1 MRGLHGVVGRAKADT
16 LPRDLVY
23 LYPTISALAAFL
35 SNPFLTLQV
44 TPEDPDA
51 SKLLKDDLQ
60 WEDILK
66 SNLSQTVVKITPGNG
81 EPPLILIHGK
91 FFASVRLCSR
101 QLTIMLRRGWNTGQF
116 PVIYERQICSMG
128 PANDR
133 RPSP

>member
-1 MRGLHGVVGRAKADT
+1 MRGLQGVVGRAKADT

-23 LYPTISALAAFL
+23 LYPTISALAAYI

-44 TPEDPDA
+44 IPQDPDA

-66 SNLSQTVVKITPGNG
+66 SHVNQTVVKITPGNG

-91 FFASVRLCSR
+91 SFASVRHC
-101 QLTIMLRRGWNTGQF
+101 
-116 PVIYERQICSMG
+116 
-128 PANDR
+128 
-133 RPSP
+133 